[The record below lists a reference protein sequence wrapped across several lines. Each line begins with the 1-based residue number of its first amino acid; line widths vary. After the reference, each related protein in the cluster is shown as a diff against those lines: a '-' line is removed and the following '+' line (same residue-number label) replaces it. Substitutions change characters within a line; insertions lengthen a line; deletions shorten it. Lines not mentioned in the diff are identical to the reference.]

1 MFYSIYCHLQVYTT
15 ISIIICRRAWSK
27 EASMESCPFLGGLNK
42 YPALSVSG
50 LACDYNAQCCG
61 TWSLE
66 CDSCRHLYHAAVTT
80 LKGPPSSDPLVPPPT
95 QRPPGGFFLCL
106 PPSSVWSCLSHTWYW
121 ETAHKLCKTNWRDA
135 FLHLCSCGK
144 LPSTPGWDFSCGAV
158 ALGLTMLLELL
169 TQRTHFDSLC

>member
-80 LKGPPSSDPLVPPPT
+80 LKGPPSSDPLVPPPPKDPQEVSFCASLQALCDPASAT
-95 QRPPGGFFLCL
+95 HGTGRQHTSCARPTEGM
-106 PPSSVWSCLSHTWYW
+106 PSFICAAVGSCHPRRG
-121 ETAHKLCKTNWRDA
+121 ET
-135 FLHLCSCGK
+135 F
-144 LPSTPGWDFSCGAV
+144 PV
-158 ALGLTMLLELL
+158 VQLLWG
-169 TQRTHFDSLC
+169 